1 MNYSVVFYFD
11 EETDNKITSLIHLII
26 DNGVND
32 YLVLNKVPPHITIAD
47 FECENISAVIN
58 SLEVYKEKIR
68 QDFVYWASIGL
79 FNPSVLF
86 LAPVVSQFL
95 FKSCEM
101 VNNII
106 KLVPKTENNSN
117 YIPYQWVPHTTIA
130 AKLSSQELEA
140 AFLVA
145 NDDFKAFGGYIT
157 KLALIQN
164 KPRTDIKVWNLH
176 K

>member
-11 EETDNKITSLIHLII
+11 DETDKKITSLVHLIV

-32 YLVLNKVPPHITIAD
+32 YLMSNKVPPHITIAD
-47 FECENISAVIN
+47 FECEDISAVIN
-58 SLEVYKEKIR
+58 SLEGYKEKIR

-86 LAPVVSQFL
+86 LAPIVNQFL
-95 FKSCEM
+95 LKSCEM
-101 VNNII
+101 VNNLI
-106 KLVPKTENNSN
+106 KVVPKAENNSN

-130 AKLSSQELEA
+130 SKLSSQELET

-145 NDDFKAFGGYIT
+145 NDNFKAFGGYVT
-157 KLALIQN
+157 KLALIHN
-164 KPRTDIKVWNLH
+164 KPRTDIRVWNLQE
-176 K
+176 